1 MNIHLLRSREFSKE
15 KYLNVVGL
23 LQNTDG
29 PLKFLTDQ
37 SESFFE
43 SDEIEEQNFNKKKFK
58 YKVHYSI
65 SKSSLVKEP
74 SIENWPPAFPEKV
87 NIVSWDSMFKRCNS
101 YRQLHSLKTSDA
113 CVLLT
118 NLANEKNWFSG
129 IDPIW
134 KTNFFVHTD
143 QWEYFLPC
151 DPRFPIAYEVLANIL
166 QFSMFGNYGE
176 LTENIHHSPCGC
188 LNDFCKEKKEVTL
201 KLRTADICPDCQKIL
216 FAKHIDQRLI
226 NQVTRTFESIRMQM
240 LFRERFR
247 TIQKPSS
254 LSIKG
259 PQKRIFFVDLDNI
272 ELKLTPLEKTL
283 FLLFLKHEDGL
294 SLKSLHEHRN
304 EIKEI
309 YMQVGNPKTV
319 PEFNNRIDQLIDPT
333 ENSVSEKLSK
343 IRSKVIAL
351 VGEELAPYY
360 CIDGQR
366 AERKTIRLDRGLVT
380 FDEEW
385 RGAKA

>member
-15 KYLNVVGL
+15 KYLNVVEL
-23 LQNTDG
+23 LQKTDG

-43 SDEIEEQNFNKKKFK
+43 KDEIDEQVFNKKKFD

-65 SKSSLVKEP
+65 SKSSLVNET
-74 SIENWPPAFPEKV
+74 SIENWPPPFPEKV
-87 NIVSWDSMFKRCNS
+87 NITSWDSIFKRCKS
-101 YRQLHSLKTSDA
+101 YRHLHSLKASDA

-118 NLANEKNWFSG
+118 NLANDKNWFSG

-134 KTNFFVHTD
+134 KPNFFIHTD

-166 QFSMFGNYGE
+166 QYCMFKNYGE
-176 LTENIHHSPCGC
+176 LTEHIHHSPCGC

-216 FAKHIDQRLI
+216 LNKNVDPRLI
-226 NQVTRTFESIRMQM
+226 SQITRTFESIRMQM
-240 LFRERFR
+240 LFTERFK
-247 TIQKPSS
+247 TVQQPSR

-272 ELKLTPLEKTL
+272 ELKFTPLEKTI
-283 FLLFLKHEDGL
+283 FLLFLNHKDGL
-294 SLKSLHEHRN
+294 SLNSLHEHIN

-309 YMQVGNPKTV
+309 YRQVGNPKTV
-319 PEFNNRIDQLIDPT
+319 AELNNSIDQLIDPT
-333 ENSVSEKLSK
+333 ENSVYEKLSK
-343 IRSKVIAL
+343 IKSKVISL

-360 CIDGQR
+360 YIDGQR